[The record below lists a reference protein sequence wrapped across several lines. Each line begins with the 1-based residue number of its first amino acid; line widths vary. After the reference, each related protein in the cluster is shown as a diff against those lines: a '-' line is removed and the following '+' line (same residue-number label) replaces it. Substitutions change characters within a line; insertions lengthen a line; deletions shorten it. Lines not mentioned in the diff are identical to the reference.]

1 MVVKLS
7 NENTIKEVEGR
18 EMADSREEFL
28 VELYTGINVVLSDDF
43 TQVPYDEFKA
53 RMQTTSTDEIRKQVL
68 ELRKIVKTNK

>member
-1 MVVKLS
+1 MR
-7 NENTIKEVEGR
+7 IHREVEGR

-68 ELRKIVKTNK
+68 ELRKIVKTSK

>member
-1 MVVKLS
+1 
-7 NENTIKEVEGR
+7 
-18 EMADSREEFL
+18 MADNREEFL
-28 VELYTGINVVLSDDF
+28 IELYTGINLVLSNEV

>member
-1 MVVKLS
+1 
-7 NENTIKEVEGR
+7 
-18 EMADSREEFL
+18 MADSREEFL

-43 TQVPYDEFKA
+43 AQIPYDEFKA